1 VAGASSPAAARTS
14 VQLPHAPTS
23 ARAARWFVAATL
35 HGWGLDALIEVVALL
50 AGELVTNAIAHTP
63 ATTVGIGLVV
73 CLGDDA
79 VRVEVHDTSPRLP
92 ELGGLA
98 GWDTESGRGLGM
110 VAALATRWGV
120 DVNADGD
127 GQGDGKTVWFQVRTG

>member
-1 VAGASSPAAARTS
+1 VAGASSPKAQTS

-23 ARAARWFVAATL
+23 ARTARRFVAATL

-63 ATTVGIGLVV
+63 ATTVGVGLVV
-73 CLGDDA
+73 RSGADA
-79 VRVEVHDTSPRLP
+79 VRVEVHDTSPQLP
-92 ELGGLA
+92 ELGRLA
-98 GWDTESGRGLGM
+98 GRDTESGRGLGL

-120 DVNADGD
+120 DANVDGD
-127 GQGDGKTVWFQVRTG
+127 GQVDGKTVWFEVHTG

>member
-1 VAGASSPAAARTS
+1 VAGASSPAARTS

-23 ARAARWFVAATL
+23 ARAARRFVAAAL
-35 HGWGLDALIEVVALL
+35 HGWGLDALIEVVVLL

-73 CLGDDA
+73 SLNDDA
-79 VRVEVHDTSPRLP
+79 VGVEVHDTSPRLP

-98 GWDTESGRGLGM
+98 GGDTESGRGLRL
-110 VAALATRWGV
+110 VAVLATRWGIDANV
-120 DVNADGD
+120 DGH
-127 GQGDGKTVWFQVRTG
+127 GQGDGKTVWFEVQTG

>member
-1 VAGASSPAAARTS
+1 MAGTSSPAARTS

-23 ARAARWFVAATL
+23 AKAARRFVEATL
-35 HGWGLDALIEVVALL
+35 HGRGLDALIEVVVLL

-73 CLGDDA
+73 CSGVDV
-79 VRVEVHDTSPRLP
+79 VRVEVHDTSPQLP

-98 GWDTESGRGLGM
+98 DGDTESGRGLGL

-120 DVNADGD
+120 DVNVDGHGHD
-127 GQGDGKTVWFQVRTG
+127 DGKTVWFEVHTR